1 MLYTTEYEWQVI
13 NIQNDFM
20 RHLQPSYEYE
30 KGRFTAGK
38 DAGKQIIA
46 LGVQW
51 VTTASFI

>member
-1 MLYTTEYEWQVI
+1 
-13 NIQNDFM
+13 M

-46 LGVQW
+46 LGVQ
-51 VTTASFI
+51 